1 MEVISSRNVYID
13 SDRGIQGDGKHFT
26 IHFPSNAFSVGDG
39 QMLRVTLQ
47 SFSMYKNFY
56 NVNDTNRHFKVV
68 VGNTTV
74 AGALTAKDYKD
85 YGAIATDFAEQL
97 RVALASGLNTE
108 DSADFGALSTEAN
121 SVEPAADVVPGDTST
136 RKFKVVYNATKA
148 DGSAYNISE
157 DFTTSTIK
165 VLFEQDVSTGG
176 NSFQDTHELLGGK
189 VSTPGNIISGLQVA
203 FQNNAGTND
212 QMVVTGYYPLQ
223 RSTMEHVYLRST
235 LITDNYQNHHF
246 DSSLTLHD
254 SHLTSSDILA
264 KLAVYDEFVV
274 YSDMN
279 SSGTGFFVNLPNKSL
294 TSATFRLTDD
304 KDRPLPVVDSDQT
317 TLGNMSV
324 NMVLRFDVLENRIP
338 QQSVGAEIP
347 RNPKATRRDV

>member
-1 MEVISSRNVYID
+1 MDVISSRNVYID
-13 SDRGIQGDGKHFT
+13 SDRGVQGDGKHFT
-26 IHFPSNAFSVGDG
+26 LHFPSNAFTVGDG
-39 QMLRVTLQ
+39 QMMRVTLQ

-97 RVALASGLNTE
+97 RAALHSAFNTE
-108 DSADFGALSTEAN
+108 DSTNYAALSIFAN

-136 RKFKVVYNATKA
+136 RKFSVSYIATRN
-148 DGSAYNISE
+148 DGSAYDMSTL
-157 DFTTSTIK
+157 FSTSTIK
-165 VLFEQDVSTGG
+165 VLFEQDVATGG
-176 NSFQDTHELLGGK
+176 TSFQDTHELLGGK
-189 VSTPGNIISGLQVA
+189 VSTPGATVGGLQIA
-203 FQNNAGTND
+203 FQNSSGTND
-212 QMVVTGYYPLQ
+212 KLVITGYYPMQ

-304 KDRPLPVVDSDQT
+304 KDRTLPLVGTDQAS
-317 TLGNMSV
+317 LGNVSV
-324 NMVLRFDVLENRIP
+324 NMVLRFDVLEHRVP
-338 QQSVGAEIP
+338 KQVVGEE
-347 RNPKATRRDV
+347 RGRSTLATRRDV

>member
-1 MEVISSRNVYID
+1 MDVISSRNVYID

-26 IHFPSNAFSVGDG
+26 LHFPSNAFTVGDG
-39 QMLRVTLQ
+39 QMMRVTLQ

-74 AGALTAKDYKD
+74 AGALTPKDYKD

-108 DSADFGALSTEAN
+108 DAADFGALSTQAN

-136 RKFKVVYNATKA
+136 RAFKVIYNATKA
-148 DGSAYNISE
+148 DGTAYNIGE

-165 VLFEQDVSTGG
+165 VLFEQDVATGG
-176 NSFQDTHELLGGK
+176 TSFQDTHELLGGK
-189 VSTPGNIISGLQVA
+189 VSTPGATVGGLQIA
-203 FQNNAGTND
+203 FANNAGTND
-212 QMVVTGYYPLQ
+212 QMIVTGYFPMQ

-246 DSSLTLHD
+246 DSSVTLHD

-304 KDRPLPVVDSDQT
+304 KDRTLPLVATDQAS
-317 TLGNMSV
+317 LGNVSV
-324 NMVLRFDVLENRIP
+324 NMVLRFDVLEHRVP
-338 QQSVGAEIP
+338 KQVVGEG
-347 RNPKATRRDV
+347 RMKSTLATRRDI